1 MDDSQERNDGREMDV
16 VERLQNVSE
25 EIRSSGLPLK
35 PTLARIY
42 RTGDGMGIFPGV

>member
-1 MDDSQERNDGREMDV
+1 MYNVELLNGRREMGR

-35 PTLARIY
+35 PTVGPIY
-42 RTGDGMGIFPGV
+42 RT